1 MDLSNGPRW
10 LPLAGLALLGALN
23 AWRIWLQRRRY
34 GSDSVVL
41 FRGDWRSQVTD
52 ASAMAMMM
60 ALTLQAGMAVA
71 QPERL
76 RFAFAPALLPG
87 ATVLFT
93 GVALVSAAQLNMAR
107 SWRIG
112 IDEDARPGLVTH
124 GFYRWIRNPIY
135 SFAMLAFAG
144 YALLLPTWL
153 TLALFVVT
161 AGGVRQQV
169 LREEAYLARTYGDE
183 FRDYARRVGRFVP
196 WIGRGV

>member
-1 MDLSNGPRW
+1 ML
-10 LPLAGLALLGALN
+10 
-23 AWRIWLQRRRY
+23 LQRRRY

-41 FRGDWRSQVTD
+41 FRGDWRSKLLDGGGVVTV
-52 ASAMAMMM
+52 M
-60 ALTLQAGMAVA
+60 ALVMQAGMAVA

-76 RFAFAPALLPG
+76 RFAFDAPWPLGAAL
-87 ATVLFT
+87 LFT
-93 GVALVSAAQLNMAR
+93 GLALVFAAQLNMAR

-135 SFAMLAFAG
+135 SFAMLAFLG

-153 TLALFVVT
+153 SLVLLVAT
-161 AGGVRQQV
+161 AIGIRDQV
-169 LREEAYLARTYGDE
+169 LREEAYLERAYGDA

-196 WIGRGV
+196 WVGRYD